1 MNEHSRSRREG
12 AVAGI
17 EDHARDVAARDM
29 WQRNAHPLDPAPLP
43 QVEMIQ
49 RAGVDADDGA
59 SGARLRIR
67 RFFVLENV
75 RTAVAVKPDGFHATA
90 ISDAS
95 PSSRRCSAGP
105 IFSRSPTMTVSSRE
119 GSRCVVAARVMSSAV
134 SAMILEAKVEK

>member
-1 MNEHSRSRREG
+1 MR
-12 AVAGI
+12 
-17 EDHARDVAARDM
+17 
-29 WQRNAHPLDPAPLP
+29 QRNAHPLDPAPLP

-95 PSSRRCSAGP
+95 PSSR
-105 IFSRSPTMTVSSRE
+105 
-119 GSRCVVAARVMSSAV
+119 
-134 SAMILEAKVEK
+134 